1 MSGSVSSTPRF
12 LEIVVGEEATVVV
25 GFRPLVEKVCL
36 PKMPTRSARCFPLSK
51 NPVGLGFLDLEFHVV
66 VPPQGSA
73 LAGIPRRRNLHQL
86 RLAFECLRYVN
97 VELMTKTLGVNTAIL
112 LDIGEK

>member
-1 MSGSVSSTPRF
+1 MMHAASWVSADFDDLSA
-12 LEIVVGEEATVVV
+12 LAAVHHD
-25 GFRPLVEKVCL
+25 GFSHLL
-36 PKMPTRSARCFPLSK
+36 ARLLDRRQLRRCS
-51 NPVGLGFLDLEFHVV
+51 VGLGLLDLEFHVV
-66 VPPQGSA
+66 IPPQGSA